1 MRRTYE
7 HSACFGGAVGVWK
20 MKDALG
26 FFGLITYCFGVF
38 CGGLVIVLLILKAVS
53 LLFGWG

>member
-1 MRRTYE
+1 
-7 HSACFGGAVGVWK
+7 